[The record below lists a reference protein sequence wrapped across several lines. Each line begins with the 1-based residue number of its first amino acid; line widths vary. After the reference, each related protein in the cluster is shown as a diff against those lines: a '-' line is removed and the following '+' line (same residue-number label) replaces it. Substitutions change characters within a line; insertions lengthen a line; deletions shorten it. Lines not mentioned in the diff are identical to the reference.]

1 MTPQQQERYSRQI
14 LLKDIGDAGQEKL
27 LAARV
32 LVIGMGGLGS
42 PVASYLAAAGI
53 GQLVLS
59 DFDVVDLSNL
69 QRQVIHTMADIGKF
83 KVESAADTIAAL
95 NPDVSVTALPLA
107 LEGEQLCEEVAK
119 ADVVVDCSDNF
130 STRFE
135 LNRICVASRTPLVSG
150 GVIQF
155 EGQVSVFDSR
165 DEASPCYQCL
175 YKPVAEGEGETC
187 SRIGV
192 LAPAPGIIGS
202 IQAVEVLKLL
212 LELPTLT
219 GKLLLMDAK
228 SMEWRVIGLPK
239 DPNCPVCSGSQPA

>member
-1 MTPQQQERYSRQI
+1 MTPGQRERYSRQM
-14 LLKDIGDAGQEKL
+14 LLQNIGEAGQEKL

-32 LVIGMGGLGS
+32 LIIGMGGLGA
-42 PVASYLAAAGI
+42 PVAQYLAAAGI

-69 QRQVIHTMADIGKF
+69 QRQVIHETDDIGKF
-83 KVESAADTIAAL
+83 KVTSAAESIARL
-95 NPDVSVTALPLA
+95 NPDVAVTALARA
-107 LEGEQLCEEVAK
+107 LEGEELRDQVAQ

-135 LNRICVASRTPLVSG
+135 LNRVCVEQRTPLVSG

-165 DEASPCYQCL
+165 DDASPCYQCL

-187 SRIGV
+187 ARIGV
-192 LAPAPGIIGS
+192 LAPAPGVIGS
-202 IQAVEVLKLL
+202 IQASEAIKLL
-212 LELPTLT
+212 LGLPTLT
-219 GKLLLMDAK
+219 GKLLLADLLN
-228 SMEWRVIGLPK
+228 MEWRVIGLPK
-239 DPNCPVCSGSQPA
+239 DPKCPICNPPTP

>member
-1 MTPQQQERYSRQI
+1 MNPGQRERYSRQM
-14 LLKDIGDAGQEKL
+14 LLDNIGEAGQEKL

-32 LVIGMGGLGS
+32 LVIGMGGLGA
-42 PVASYLAAAGI
+42 PVAQYLAAAGI
-53 GQLVLS
+53 GRLVLS

-69 QRQVIHTMADIGKF
+69 QRQVIHDTADIGKF
-83 KVESAADTIAAL
+83 KVTSAAESIARL
-95 NPDVSVTALPLA
+95 NPDVEVTALARA
-107 LEGEQLCEEVAK
+107 LEGEELGTEVAA

-135 LNRICVASRTPLVSG
+135 LNRACVAHRTPLVSG

-165 DEASPCYQCL
+165 DATSPCYQCL

-202 IQAVEVLKLL
+202 IQACEVLKLL
-212 LELPTLT
+212 LGLPTLT
-219 GKLLLMDAK
+219 GKLLLMDVLN
-228 SMEWRVIGLPK
+228 MEWRVIGLPK
-239 DPNCPVCSGSQPA
+239 DPACPVCNPTK

>member
-1 MTPQQQERYSRQI
+1 MTPEQQERYSRQI
-14 LLKDIGDAGQEKL
+14 LLRDVGEAGQEKL

-32 LVIGMGGLGS
+32 LVIGMGGLGA

-53 GQLVLS
+53 GELVLS
-59 DFDVVDLSNL
+59 DFDMVDLSNL
-69 QRQVIHTMADIGKF
+69 QRQIIHGTADIGKF
-83 KVESAADTIAAL
+83 KVESARESIQQL
-95 NPDVSVTALPLA
+95 NPDIEVITLPRA
-107 LEGEQLCEEVAK
+107 LEGDELVAEVTQ

-135 LNRICVASRTPLVSG
+135 LNRVCHDTRTPLVSG
-150 GVIQF
+150 GVIQM
-155 EGQVSVFDSR
+155 EGQVSVFDAR
-165 DEASPCYQCL
+165 DPGSPCYQCL

-212 LELPTLT
+212 LGLPTLT
-219 GKLLLMDAK
+219 GKLLLMDAR
-228 SMEWRVIGLPK
+228 SMEWRVITLPK
-239 DPNCPVCSGSQPA
+239 DPNCPVCHG